1 MRAFLLFGFILLF
14 QITYAQPAFFTKE
27 ACYEKMSNAETSECL
42 SEKTIQAKKYL
53 EKEFDML
60 HKKVIKKLNSTGEE
74 ETIEKMVLNTYATN
88 LPKLKTGMIE
98 NAFLYAEIM
107 SASSMDGTGHL
118 IFQNEFYLDELKK
131 VYDYLQQL
139 KKEVIHEE

>member
-1 MRAFLLFGFILLF
+1 MRVFLLVGCIMLF
-14 QITYAQPAFFTKE
+14 QASYAQPSFFMKE
-27 ACYEKMSNAETSECL
+27 DCYEKSSNAEISTCL
-42 SEKTIQAKKYL
+42 SEKTLQAKKHL
-53 EKEFDML
+53 EKEFDVL

-74 ETIEKMVLNTYATN
+74 NTIEKMVLNTYATN

-131 VYDYLQQL
+131 VYDYLQQI
-139 KKEVIHEE
+139 KKEVINEE

>member
-1 MRAFLLFGFILLF
+1 
-14 QITYAQPAFFTKE
+14 
-27 ACYEKMSNAETSECL
+27 
-42 SEKTIQAKKYL
+42 
-53 EKEFDML
+53 ML
-60 HKKVIKKLNSTGEE
+60 HKKVIKKLKSTVEE
-74 ETIEKMVLNTYATN
+74 ETIEKMVLNTYAIN

-131 VYDYLQQL
+131 VYDYLQQMKNEL
-139 KKEVIHEE
+139 AF